1 MQRPKGT
8 LVIDD
13 VQTLKVVADPFRQ
26 ELLGLIDGPRTVKEL
41 ADKIGRP
48 ADRLYYHLS
57 LLEKH
62 GLVLADD
69 ERGSQRRYRP
79 AAEKIDIDPA
89 IVIPP
94 NVVADLIG
102 GLLQRAHKEYIDA
115 IREPEPD
122 GVRRTLVA
130 MHHIRLTEEERKE
143 MSERLIALTAEFEA
157 RDKKKPRK
165 NDGRRPYGVLRGIWP
180 VAE

>member
-1 MQRPKGT
+1 MAGGPADT
-8 LVIDD
+8 LVIKD
-13 VQTLKVVADPFRQ
+13 VVTLKVVADPFRQ
-26 ELLGLIDGPRTVKEL
+26 ELLGLIDKPVTVKEL
-41 ADKIGRP
+41 AARIGRP

-62 GLVLADD
+62 GLVKADQ
-69 ERGSQRRYRP
+69 ERGAERRYRP
-79 AAEKIDIDPA
+79 AAEKVDIDPS

-102 GLLQRAHKEYIDA
+102 GVLQRAHKEYVEAVRD
-115 IREPEPD
+115 PEPD
-122 GVRRTLVA
+122 GVRRTVVA
-130 MHHIRLTEEERKE
+130 MHHVRLTEDERKE
-143 MSERLIALTAEFEA
+143 LTETLIRLTAEFEA
-157 RDKKKPRK
+157 RKPKR